1 MANMIEHSNFVSVH
15 HLKQE
20 WEDELI
26 KEDDEKIKMGL
37 TKRCMSCHNPP
48 DACDC
53 KDTQFYWSY

>member
-20 WEDELI
+20 WEDEI
-26 KEDDEKIKMGL
+26 VAEDDERIKMGL
-37 TKRCMSCHNPP
+37 TKRCIGCHNPP

-53 KDTQFYWSY
+53 KGDEYYWGY

>member
-20 WEDELI
+20 WEDEL
-26 KEDDEKIKMGL
+26 
-37 TKRCMSCHNPP
+37 
-48 DACDC
+48 CDC

>member
-20 WEDELI
+20 WEDEI
-26 KEDDEKIKMGL
+26 VAEDDERIKMGL
-37 TKRCMSCHNPP
+37 TRRCMSCHNLS

-53 KDTQFYWSY
+53 KDKQFYWGY